1 MSRRKDRER
10 ALAQKRLNP
19 DYPGFRGYEH
29 EPGREGSIPLT
40 TAICSVCGRRRNVPL
55 AVAQEEGDKFV
66 CISCQQAG
74 ATAEALESEE
84 GEVATEAETVAELEA
99 EEEQEEVAT
108 EEEAAE
114 DPPAGE
120 ATQEPEPTESR

>member
-29 EPGREGSIPLT
+29 EPGREGSIPLI
-40 TAICSVCGRRRNVPL
+40 AAVCSVCGRRRNVPL
-55 AVAQEEGDKFV
+55 AVAQEQGDKFV

-74 ATAEALESEE
+74 AAPETLETE
-84 GEVATEAETVAELEA
+84 GEQEEAMTEEAVAELEDA
-99 EEEQEEVAT
+99 PT
-108 EEEAAE
+108 EETAA
-114 DPPAGE
+114 
-120 ATQEPEPTESR
+120 EPEPTERPGNTSD

>member
-40 TAICSVCGRRRNVPL
+40 MAVCSVCGRRRNVP
-55 AVAQEEGDKFV
+55 VVIAQEQGEKFV
-66 CISCQQAG
+66 CISCQQTGGELAPSET
-74 ATAEALESEE
+74 TADQDSIVE
-84 GEVATEAETVAELEA
+84 GEERSGDT
-99 EEEQEEVAT
+99 
-108 EEEAAE
+108 
-114 DPPAGE
+114 DSKGD
-120 ATQEPEPTESR
+120 

>member
-29 EPGREGSIPLT
+29 EPGRAGSIPLT

-66 CISCQQAG
+66 CMSCQQAG
-74 ATAEALESEE
+74 ATSEALEAEDVQEE
-84 GEVATEAETVAELEA
+84 EVAAETVAEVEA
-99 EEEQEEVAT
+99 APA
-108 EEEAAE
+108 EEAA
-114 DPPAGE
+114 
-120 ATQEPEPTESR
+120 QEPEPTESR

>member
-40 TAICSVCGRRRNVPL
+40 IAVCSVCGRRRNIPVV
-55 AVAQEEGDKFV
+55 VAQEQGEKFV
-66 CISCQQAG
+66 CMSCQRTG
-74 ATAEALESEE
+74 GESTPLETAADQDSIGE
-84 GEVATEAETVAELEA
+84 GEEWS
-99 EEEQEEVAT
+99 
-108 EEEAAE
+108 
-114 DPPAGE
+114 
-120 ATQEPEPTESR
+120 ESSDSKGD

>member
-40 TAICSVCGRRRNVPL
+40 TAVCSVCGRRRNVPVV
-55 AVAQEEGDKFV
+55 VAQEQGEKFV
-66 CISCQQAG
+66 CISCQQTG
-74 ATAEALESEE
+74 AEAEPPEAIADEDSTADDDEVPES
-84 GEVATEAETVAELEA
+84 
-99 EEEQEEVAT
+99 
-108 EEEAAE
+108 
-114 DPPAGE
+114 DD
-120 ATQEPEPTESR
+120 SKSD